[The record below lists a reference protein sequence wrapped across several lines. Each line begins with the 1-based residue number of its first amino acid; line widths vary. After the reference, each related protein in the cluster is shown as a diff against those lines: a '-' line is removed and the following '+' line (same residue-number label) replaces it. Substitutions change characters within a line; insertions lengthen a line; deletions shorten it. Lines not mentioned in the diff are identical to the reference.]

1 MFVNNSLSLY
11 LSATQCSIGMMGKVL
26 QGGKNIMESMKN
38 YWWIVELSCFCR
50 TGVGIWSEQVPC
62 KNTMWLEFFFCCT
75 TTSWRVEENLPTY
88 LLNHIGPYEGVGPLL
103 YILQTANNSG
113 TWGQRPGAFPK
124 GDNRSH
130 FNFAHKRRNASRGDQ
145 VRHVVV
151 YESTNPLWIFQ
162 QRESS
167 SSWRPP
173 SSTPGSK

>member
-1 MFVNNSLSLY
+1 MVVNNSLSLY
-11 LSATQCSIGMMGKVL
+11 LSATQCSIGMMGKVQ

-38 YWWIVELSCFCR
+38 YWWIVEPSCFCR

-62 KNTMWLEFFFCCT
+62 KNTMWIFFCCT

-88 LLNHIGPYEGVGPLL
+88 LLNHWTIRRGRTTVVHS
-103 YILQTANNSG
+103 ANNSG

>member
-1 MFVNNSLSLY
+1 MLNWDDGQSTTRRPKHYGIHEKLLVNSW
-11 LSATQCSIGMMGKVL
+11 TQLFLQNWSGNLIGAGAMQEHHVTW
-26 QGGKNIMESMKN
+26 N
-38 YWWIVELSCFCR
+38 
-50 TGVGIWSEQVPC
+50 
-62 KNTMWLEFFFCCT
+62 FFCCT
-75 TTSWRVEENLPTY
+75 TTSWRVEENLITY
-88 LLNHIGPYEGVGPLL
+88 LLNYIGPYEGVGPLL

-151 YESTNPLWIFQ
+151 YDSTSPLWIFQ